1 MKNSNLLTYLG
12 NWNLITSLWL
22 NRKNMDMSETR
33 SKMMYTI
40 LDVKVF
46 ISCYHLSEGQ

>member
-12 NWNLITSLWL
+12 NWNLITSLGL

-40 LDVKVF
+40 QVF